1 MAKAQPANS
10 QQATNNRMIQPILKR
25 HDSAAYG
32 VIATLSVVVFAVV
45 VALGKF
51 KLLSIGLGF
60 DPHIFARA
68 NAYIN
73 SIVALL
79 LIYGLILVRQR
90 KYEQHRNV
98 MLTAFAFSSL
108 FLVSYILHHLLTAD
122 THFGGE
128 GMIRYIYFPLLIT
141 HIALAATIL
150 PFILLTTYR
159 GLTSDFKN
167 HKKIARITYPIWL
180 YVSIS
185 GVIVYLLIAPYY
197 SHL

>member
-1 MAKAQPANS
+1 MLK
-10 QQATNNRMIQPILKR
+10 PILKR
-25 HDSAAYG
+25 NDKPAYA

-51 KLLSIGLGF
+51 KLLNVELGF
-60 DPHIFARA
+60 DPHIFAKV

-73 SIVALL
+73 SIVSLL
-79 LIYGLILVRQR
+79 LIYGLVLVKQ
-90 KYEQHRNV
+90 KKFTQHRNV
-98 MLTAFAFSSL
+98 MLTAFGFSSL
-108 FLVSYILHHLLTAD
+108 FLVSYILHHLLTID

-128 GMIRYIYFPLLIT
+128 GWIKYFYFPILFS
-141 HIALAATIL
+141 HVVLAATIL

-167 HKKIARITYPIWL
+167 HRKIAKITYPIWL
-180 YVSIS
+180 YVSIT
-185 GVIVYLLIAPYY
+185 GVIVYVLIAPYY

>member
-1 MAKAQPANS
+1 ML
-10 QQATNNRMIQPILKR
+10 QPILKR
-25 HDSAAYG
+25 NDQTAYAI
-32 VIATLSVVVFAVV
+32 IATLSLVVFLVV

-51 KLLSIGLGF
+51 KLLGLNLGF

-79 LIYGLILVRQR
+79 LIYGLILVKQ
-90 KYEQHRNV
+90 KKFVQHRNV
-98 MLTAFAFSSL
+98 MLTAFVFSSL
-108 FLVSYILHHLLTAD
+108 FLVSYILHHLLTVD

-128 GMIRYIYFPLLIT
+128 GTIKYFYYPLLIT
-141 HIALAATIL
+141 HIFLAATIL

-159 GLTSDFKN
+159 GLTSDFAN
-167 HKKIARITYPIWL
+167 HRKIAKITYPIWL

-185 GVIVYLLIAPYY
+185 GVIVYLLISPYY
-197 SHL
+197 SHLPLIDAL